1 MPKSALNKVFH
12 IFVLKRNITNL
23 KKIIHLNALLKKE
36 NYASI
41 SRQIHFRIKAK
52 KSAAIDWNTH
62 KKIIKKS
69 VKRTHSKSCVN
80 VAYTLLWEWLLL

>member
-1 MPKSALNKVFH
+1 MPKSALNEVFH

-52 KSAAIDWNTH
+52 KELPSIG
-62 KKIIKKS
+62 
-69 VKRTHSKSCVN
+69 
-80 VAYTLLWEWLLL
+80 TLTRK